1 MRCSELRG
9 NRDRDESIL
18 LLFDERSAAG
28 YDKREREIEDDANI
42 QLFTSGTIR
51 LLVMAKQAKLI
62 KLGHISSDIISTL
75 PVTINFDKQ
84 PGSRRRLILIRLKQ
98 TTCLLLH
105 RIAVGCV
112 YRHGP
117 SAATVIFVV

>member
-51 LLVMAKQAKLI
+51 LLVM
-62 KLGHISSDIISTL
+62 
-75 PVTINFDKQ
+75 V
-84 PGSRRRLILIRLKQ
+84 
-98 TTCLLLH
+98 
-105 RIAVGCV
+105 
-112 YRHGP
+112 
-117 SAATVIFVV
+117 FVA